1 MDIKREPWFCG
12 CMSWMLPGAGQ
23 FYSRRIWKGLIFLLL
38 WIGAGVAKDYMLGTT
53 RFLGLLPAIGF
64 FIFGILVPVLA
75 TWDAVSYARRQKAL
89 ENITPDPWFPVFL
102 SMILGLFSYVYM
114 RKWFFVFLWLFLAAL
129 SVLSMFIIHSK
140 LLVMIIIVVFYF
152 GVIAHVYFI
161 SNKKYGQMGGK
172 ATILFFVLFV
182 FGAFLDIAN
191 SYIEGR
197 HGLWYASCG
206 SESMEPTLKVGERI
220 IVNNFAYVMSDP
232 EVNDIVVIK
241 RSRVIRYPY
250 ASESAEAVQSPFFIK
265 RIVARWG
272 DIIEV
277 NDGIVKVN
285 GKIRPYY
292 PDISNYS
299 GTRTTP
305 HKGLL
310 TYCVPEGNF
319 FVMGDNID
327 NSFDSRYFG
336 PVPRDAII
344 GKVVKVYWPLSRA
357 RILK

>member
-1 MDIKREPWFCG
+1 
-12 CMSWMLPGAGQ
+12 
-23 FYSRRIWKGLIFLLL
+23 
-38 WIGAGVAKDYMLGTT
+38 MLGTT
-53 RFLGLLPAIGF
+53 RFLGLLPAAVF
-64 FIFGILVPVLA
+64 DIFGVLVFIVA
-75 TWDAVSYARRQKAL
+75 AWDAVHFAKKQQAL
-89 ENITPDPWFPVFL
+89 PKETPDPWFGVFL
-102 SMILGLFSYVYM
+102 SLIIGPFAYFYF
-114 RKWFFVFLWLFLAAL
+114 RKWLYCILWLVLAAL
-129 SVLSMFIIHSK
+129 DVLLIRGELLARIVLFIFF
-140 LLVMIIIVVFYF
+140 V
-152 GVIAHVYFI
+152 GVAPHVYLI
-161 SNKKYGQMGGK
+161 ANKKYGQMGGNK
-172 ATILFFVLFV
+172 AILFFILLV
-182 FGAFLDIAN
+182 FGASLDIAN
-191 SYIEGR
+191 SYLERRYGI
-197 HGLWYASCG
+197 WYTGCSSG
-206 SESMEPTLKVGERI
+206 SMEPTLKVGDRI
-220 IVNNFAYVMSDP
+220 IVNNFAYVMSAP

-241 RSRVIRYPY
+241 RSRVTRYPY
-250 ASESAEAVQSPFFIK
+250 ALKSAEAIQSPFFIK

-299 GTRTTP
+299 GTRTTQ

-357 RILK
+357 RVLR